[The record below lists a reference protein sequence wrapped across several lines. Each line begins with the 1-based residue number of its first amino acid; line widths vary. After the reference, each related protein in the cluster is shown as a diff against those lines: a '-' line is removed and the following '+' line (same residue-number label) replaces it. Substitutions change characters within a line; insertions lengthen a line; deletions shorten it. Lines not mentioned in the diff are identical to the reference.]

1 LSHQSDEN
9 LLAVLNEPSPIQKI
23 ALARNIVGACGSA
36 NFSFDVPENDKAREP
51 QLDDE
56 SCTHSLADPRPCPF
70 DLSAMPWRRSLLPLT
85 PARPEHFEISAPDE
99 TPRRR
104 SPKDSIGTAQLIHS
118 LAQIELAAIEIDI
131 AQLYLYPDA
140 PMRWHWDM
148 MLIIADECRHF
159 EMLTG
164 LLNNWKT
171 PFGTWPVHHALWAG
185 FLEGKTW
192 LEHLALTT
200 RFQEASGIDASHQL
214 LSLASQA
221 AADAR
226 HNTARLA
233 SLTEL
238 IRELHADEV
247 RHVAAGS
254 VWWNFAFDCTGIA
267 RSQRERD
274 EQSCSAYFDLIG
286 KRVRNPWSRRF
297 PFYLEGRRLAGFS
310 TAEIAQFEAIAE
322 SRQSLRQ
329 NTNKVESHV

>member
-1 LSHQSDEN
+1 MSQQSDEK
-9 LLAVLNEPSPIQKI
+9 LLEVLYEPSPNQKI
-23 ALARNIVGACGSA
+23 ALARIIVAACGSRD
-36 NFSFDVPENDKAREP
+36 FSFDLPEYSVTGTARP
-51 QLDDE
+51 DDVSMSHIE
-56 SCTHSLADPRPCPF
+56 HDPRPCPF
-70 DLSAMPWRRSLLPLT
+70 DLSVIRSRRSMLPHT
-85 PARPEHFEISAPDE
+85 PARPSHFQISAPDQ

-131 AQLYLYPDA
+131 AQLFLYPDA
-140 PMRWHWDM
+140 PLRWHWDM

-159 EMLTG
+159 EMLTA
-164 LLNNWKT
+164 LLNDWKA

-221 AADAR
+221 AADPR

-233 SLTEL
+233 SLTEM

-254 VWWNFAFDCTGIA
+254 VWWKFAFDCTGIA
-267 RSQRERD
+267 RSQRGRD

-297 PFYLEGRRLAGFS
+297 PFYLEGRMRAGFS
-310 TAEIAQFEAIAE
+310 SAEIAQFQAIAE
-322 SRQSLRQ
+322 SRQCLRQ
-329 NTNKVESHV
+329 NTNGIESHV